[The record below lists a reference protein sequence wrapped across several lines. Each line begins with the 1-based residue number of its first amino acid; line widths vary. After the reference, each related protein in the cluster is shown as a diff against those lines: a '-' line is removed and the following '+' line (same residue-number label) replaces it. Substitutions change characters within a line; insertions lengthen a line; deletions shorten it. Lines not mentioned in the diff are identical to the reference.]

1 MIKRILATAPA
12 NAVLGRIFQTH
23 SPWLLSYLKR
33 RLGSH
38 DGAEDAVLELF
49 TRLAASSNAEELQNP
64 RAYLLVAACR
74 LIRELQGRHMLETSY
89 LDALSRQ
96 GGTDHRTPE
105 QQTQHMQAIQKIDKA
120 LEKIPAK
127 ARMAFVLCRIDGCK
141 HQDAAAR
148 LGVSVSMVRKY
159 IATAEQACRT
169 TLEKP

>member
-96 GGTDHRTPE
+96 GE
-105 QQTQHMQAIQKIDKA
+105 QTT
-120 LEKIPAK
+120 
-127 ARMAFVLCRIDGCK
+127 
-141 HQDAAAR
+141 AR
-148 LGVSVSMVRKY
+148 LSSRHSICRPYRKSTKRWKKY
-159 IATAEQACRT
+159 PPRPAPSSAADAV
-169 TLEKP
+169 